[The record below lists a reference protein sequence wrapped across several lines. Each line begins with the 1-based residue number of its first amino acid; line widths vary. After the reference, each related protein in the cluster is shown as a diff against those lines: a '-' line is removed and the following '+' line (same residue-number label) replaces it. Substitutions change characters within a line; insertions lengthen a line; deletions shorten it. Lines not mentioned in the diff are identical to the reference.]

1 MHRWIRKQCIF
12 ILMLTKPFLNR
23 NLAEN
28 TPFVLGSYVAG
39 NRNITK
45 MGFIHYVYLTDL
57 ADPWVLDDKWDM

>member
-1 MHRWIRKQCIF
+1 MHRWISKQCIF

-28 TPFVLGSYVAG
+28 TFVLGSYVAG
-39 NRNITK
+39 NQNITK